1 MRILGLSPFT
11 HDTAAALI
19 EDGVIRASVEEG
31 KLSRAKSTRGLPT
44 AAIEF
49 CLKHGATTWNDL
61 DHVVV
66 AGSPIRESKQRPSA
80 AEASPIFPAV
90 EFGRRAREL
99 GHQQLMKRHNGGPT
113 NRNGATPENSGEKS
127 PRITNVDHHLCHAAS
142 AFFLSPFERSLIV
155 TIDEEGEGQSG
166 MLAVGEGTRI
176 RLLRNISYPN
186 SLAWIFSQVTEI
198 LGFTPH
204 VDEHK
209 TQWLGLEGEPLY
221 IDVFR
226 DMLRNSGPGLI
237 QIDPAYLDP
246 ESDGRFV
253 LSAHFWSNLDLPKDR
268 AEWSDEQRRALA
280 ASVQQICADKVTEI
294 VETLRKEEGIDN
306 VCFGGGLFQNTLLVA
321 ALEKNLG
328 LNQVFVPPAP
338 GNAGC
343 ALGAALYLQH
353 QMLGAPRKAVSLDA
367 YWGPSFS
374 RHQIKDVLDN
384 CKARFSFQIMRDKQ
398 ADNAVELLMAGKIIG
413 WFQGAAEFGPRALGN
428 RSVLASPWA
437 PYVKE
442 NLNDFI
448 KHREWFR
455 PFAVSVPE
463 EDAPRFFEASQ
474 LCGWMN
480 SLARVRTDVHTD
492 VQQKD
497 VQENG
502 LPEGFVLP
510 GGLVR
515 LHTVKKQTNPELW
528 DLLKRFG
535 ESAPAPLL
543 LNTSFNL
550 FGEPLVVSPLDAIRS
565 YSCSGVDALLM
576 DNFLLTKAPFQPSGE
591 TRQRKETAS
600 LSLSGF

>member
-1 MRILGLSPFT
+1 MHILGLSSFA
-11 HDTAAALI
+11 HDTAAALLD
-19 EDGVIRASVEEG
+19 DGAIRAVIEEG
-31 KLSRAKSTRGLPT
+31 KLSRSKATRGVPE

-49 CLKHGATTWNDL
+49 CLKQGGKEWKDL
-61 DHVVV
+61 DHVAV
-66 AGSPIRESKQRPSA
+66 ANCPVRGWKRRSLAGAKISPFAPVASAYCQMAEIGRLSREMGHHRLLRLQGGA
-80 AEASPIFPAV
+80 PAD
-90 EFGRRAREL
+90 
-99 GHQQLMKRHNGGPT
+99 
-113 NRNGATPENSGEKS
+113 
-127 PRITNVDHHLCHAAS
+127 RIVNVDHHLCHAAS

-155 TIDEEGEGQSG
+155 TMDEDGDGQSG
-166 MLAVGEGTRI
+166 LLAVGEGSRI
-176 RLLRNISYPN
+176 RVLRGIAYPH
-186 SLAWIFSQVTEI
+186 SLAWLYSRVTEA
-198 LGFTPH
+198 LGFNPH

-209 TQWLGLEGEPLY
+209 TQWLSLEGEPLY
-221 IDVFR
+221 RDVFHDLLGKSR
-226 DMLRNSGPGLI
+226 AGNLRFDSS
-237 QIDPAYLDP
+237 YL
-246 ESDGRFV
+246 EHAVGGRFA
-253 LSAHFWSNLDLPKDR
+253 LSAKFWSKLRLPKNR

-280 ASVQQICADKVTEI
+280 ATVQQVCTEKVAEI
-294 VETLRKEEGIDN
+294 VDVLRREQGIHD

-321 ALEKNLG
+321 GLEHNLG
-328 LNQVFVPPAP
+328 LNTVFVPPAP

-343 ALGAALYLQH
+343 ALGAALYVQH
-353 QMLGAPRKAVSLDA
+353 QVQHAPRKALSLDA
-367 YWGPSFS
+367 YWGPAYS

-384 CKARFSFQIMRDKQ
+384 CKARFSFQIMKDRQ
-398 ADNAVELLMAGKIIG
+398 AENAVELLLAGKIIG

-463 EDAPRFFEASQ
+463 EDAPRFFAASQ
-474 LCGWMN
+474 LCESMN
-480 SLARVRTDVHTD
+480 SLARVRADA
-492 VQQKD
+492 
-497 VQENG
+497 EGNG

-515 LHTVKKQTNPELW
+515 LHVVKKQTNPALW

-535 ESAPAPLL
+535 EVAPAPML

-565 YSCSGVDALLM
+565 YSCSGIDALLI

>member
-19 EDGVIRASVEEG
+19 EDGVVRASVEEG
-31 KLSRAKSTRGLPT
+31 KLSRARSTRGLPS

-49 CLKHGATTWNDL
+49 CLKQGKTTWDEL
-61 DHVVV
+61 DYVVV
-66 AGSPIRESKQRPSA
+66 AGSAVSESKPGGSAGSPVPS
-80 AEASPIFPAV
+80 PV

-99 GHQQLMKRHNGGPT
+99 GHFQLKKLHRGSATNGD
-113 NRNGATPENSGEKS
+113 GASENSATDKA
-127 PRITNVDHHLCHAAS
+127 PQITNVDHHLCHAAS

-155 TIDEEGEGQSG
+155 TMDEEGEGQSG
-166 MLAVGEGTRI
+166 MLAVGESTRI
-176 RLLRNISYPN
+176 RVLRTISYPN

-198 LGFTPH
+198 LGFVPH

-209 TQWLGLEGEPLY
+209 TQWLGLEGEP
-221 IDVFR
+221 IFIEVFR
-226 DMLRNSGPGLI
+226 DMLRKSGPASVE
-237 QIDPAYLDP
+237 IDPAYLQP
-246 ESDGRFV
+246 EADGRFA
-253 LSAHFWSNLDLPKDR
+253 LSSHFWTKLGLPKNR
-268 AEWSDEQRRALA
+268 AEWGDEQRRALA
-280 ASVQQICADKVTEI
+280 ASVQQICVEKITAI
-294 VETLRKEEGIDN
+294 VETLRKQEGIDN

-353 QMLGAPRKAVSLDA
+353 QLQNTPRKAVSLDA
-367 YWGPSFS
+367 YWGPAFS

-398 ADNAVELLMAGKIIG
+398 TENAIELLLAGKIIG
-413 WFQGAAEFGPRALGN
+413 WFQGAVEFGPRALGN

-455 PFAVSVPE
+455 PFAISVPE

-480 SLARVRTDVHTD
+480 SLARVRAD
-492 VQQKD
+492 VQG
-497 VQENG
+497 EG

-535 ESAPAPLL
+535 ESAPAPMLI
-543 LNTSFNL
+543 NTSFNL

-591 TRQRKETAS
+591 TKQRKESAS

>member
-1 MRILGLSPFT
+1 M
-11 HDTAAALI
+11 
-19 EDGVIRASVEEG
+19 
-31 KLSRAKSTRGLPT
+31 
-44 AAIEF
+44 
-49 CLKHGATTWNDL
+49 
-61 DHVVV
+61 
-66 AGSPIRESKQRPSA
+66 
-80 AEASPIFPAV
+80 
-90 EFGRRAREL
+90 
-99 GHQQLMKRHNGGPT
+99 
-113 NRNGATPENSGEKS
+113 
-127 PRITNVDHHLCHAAS
+127 
-142 AFFLSPFERSLIV
+142 
-155 TIDEEGEGQSG
+155 DEEGESQSG

-176 RLLRNISYPN
+176 RLLRNIAYPN

-198 LGFTPH
+198 LGFVPH

-209 TQWLGLEGEPLY
+209 TQWLSLEGEPLY
-221 IDVFR
+221 IEVFR
-226 DMLRNSGPGLI
+226 DMLRKSGPSLVR
-237 QIDPAYLDP
+237 IDPAYLHH
-246 ESDGRFV
+246 EADGRFV
-253 LSAHFWSNLDLPKDR
+253 LSAHFWNKLQLPRNR

-280 ASVQQICADKVTEI
+280 ASVQQVCVEKITEI
-294 VETLRKEEGIDN
+294 VETLRKEEGIEN

-328 LNQVFVPPAP
+328 LNTVFVPPAP

-353 QMLGAPRKAVSLDA
+353 QLQNAPRKAVSLDA
-367 YWGPSFS
+367 YWGPAYS

-398 ADNAVELLMAGKIIG
+398 AENAVELLLAGKIIG

-480 SLARVRTDVHTD
+480 SLARVREGV
-492 VQQKD
+492 
-497 VQENG
+497 EG

-515 LHTVKKQTNPELW
+515 LHTVKKSSNPELW

-535 ESAPAPLL
+535 ESAAAPML

-591 TRQRKETAS
+591 ERQRKETAS